1 MNHGTKQRIVGTVV
15 LLMLALIFL
24 PFILDGDGDYQ
35 PAITGRIPEMPAV
48 EIMREP
54 VPQRPQIDADRYPRT
69 QPPAMT
75 VLTDRP
81 AVTAQDEPEPRQLV
95 ENSVVEPRPEPEPQ
109 SEPEPEPEPGPMLD
123 EMSLPAGWSVRL
135 GVFSN
140 PQNAATLESRLL
152 NAGYKAYR
160 RELSGAQGSV
170 TGVFVGPQV
179 EREAANRLKVQ
190 LQEEFQLAGLVVR
203 FEVEPL

>member
-1 MNHGTKQRIVGTVV
+1 MNHRTKQRIVGTVV

-35 PAITGRIPEMPAV
+35 PALTGRIPEMPAV

-54 VPQRPQIDADRYPRT
+54 APQRPQIDADRYPRT
-69 QPPAMT
+69 QPPSVT
-75 VLTDRP
+75 VLTDEPVVAEQEEPVPRQIEENV
-81 AVTAQDEPEPRQLV
+81 AAGVQADPEPQ
-95 ENSVVEPRPEPEPQ
+95 PEPE
-109 SEPEPEPEPGPMLD
+109 LD
-123 EMSLPAGWSVRL
+123 EMSLPEGWSVRL

-140 PQNAATLESRLL
+140 PQNAVNLESRLL

-160 RELSGAQGSV
+160 RDLPGAQGTV

-179 EREAANRLKVQ
+179 ERDAVNRLKVQ

-203 FEVEPL
+203 FEVESL